1 MQDLSV
7 SLFFYML
14 HTDLDNGFYML
25 ISDRIY
31 DRLSVSSALYKF
43 ALLKYL
49 KLMRDGRLRHIE
61 CLGKLAYVH
70 LAVAK
75 NKQYLYSCGIA
86 EYLKQLGQ
94 IV

>member
-31 DRLSVSSALYKF
+31 DRLSVSSALYKL
-43 ALLKYL
+43 ALSG
-49 KLMRDGRLRHIE
+49 RDVLWNEARRTFE
-61 CLGKLAYVH
+61 RPDSKKPAFDT
-70 LAVAK
+70 
-75 NKQYLYSCGIA
+75 
-86 EYLKQLGQ
+86 
-94 IV
+94 